1 MNNGKYFLP
10 PPTSQARSR
19 PPILWG
25 QLIETKEQKD
35 RFFEGQNGS
44 VFLGRQKNIKTGF
57 KVGCCFNEGLIRVL
71 QTLDLVGVVCHAGGI
86 ASLYPR
92 LFFRFAS
99 RASHDSM
106 SRYLPPSTSQARS
119 RPPIL
124 WGQLIETKEQKDR
137 FFEGQNGSGFLGRQ
151 KNKRTGS

>member
-1 MNNGKYFLP
+1 MSISDKRIFYPLRP
-10 PPTSQARSR
+10 RKRRSR

-25 QLIETKEQKD
+25 QLKNSCGKIERQKNCGFKTKEQKN

-44 VFLGRQKNIKTGF
+44 GFLGRQKNIKTGF

-71 QTLDLVGVVCHAGGI
+71 QTLDLVGVVCRAGGI

-106 SRYLPPSTSQARS
+106 SRYLPPPTSQCSVSSPYSMGTAY
-119 RPPIL
+119 
-124 WGQLIETKEQKDR
+124 
-137 FFEGQNGSGFLGRQ
+137 
-151 KNKRTGS
+151 